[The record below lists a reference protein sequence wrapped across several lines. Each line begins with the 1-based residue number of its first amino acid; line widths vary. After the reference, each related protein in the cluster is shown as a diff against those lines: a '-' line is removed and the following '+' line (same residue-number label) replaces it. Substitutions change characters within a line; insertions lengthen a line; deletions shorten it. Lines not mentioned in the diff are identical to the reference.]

1 MAGPPQLTAE
11 QRQAALAKAGEVR
24 RKRAEVKAMLKMRSI
39 SLSDLL
45 EQAETDEVVA
55 GTKVLAVLESLPG
68 MGKVRA
74 RKMMDEI
81 GHSRQPSHP
90 RARRSATGLV
100 AGALRRLDQPLIIV
114 LSGPGGVG
122 KGTIAA
128 ALVAA
133 DPKLWLSRSWT
144 TRARRPGESETA
156 YVFADEAEFRAKAAA
171 GGFCGMGGDRRQ
183 PLRNAPA

>member
-11 QRQAALAKAGEVR
+11 QRQKALEKASEVR
-24 RKRAEVKAMLKMRSI
+24 KRRAEVKAKLKMRSI

-81 GHSRQPSHP
+81 GIADSRRIRGLGDQQ
-90 RARRSATGLV
+90 RASL
-100 AGALRRLDQPLIIV
+100 L
-114 LSGPGGVG
+114 
-122 KGTIAA
+122 
-128 ALVAA
+128 
-133 DPKLWLSRSWT
+133 
-144 TRARRPGESETA
+144 AR
-156 YVFADEAEFRAKAAA
+156 
-171 GGFCGMGGDRRQ
+171 CGD
-183 PLRNAPA
+183 

>member
-24 RKRAEVKAMLKMRSI
+24 RKRAEVKAKLKMRSM

-45 EQAETDEVVA
+45 EQADTDDVVA

-81 GHSRQPSHP
+81 GIADS
-90 RARRSATGLV
+90 
-100 AGALRRLDQPLIIV
+100 RRLRGLGDQQ
-114 LSGPGGVG
+114 
-122 KGTIAA
+122 
-128 ALVAA
+128 
-133 DPKLWLSRSWT
+133 
-144 TRARRPGESETA
+144 RASLLER
-156 YVFADEAEFRAKAAA
+156 
-171 GGFCGMGGDRRQ
+171 CGD
-183 PLRNAPA
+183 

>member
-1 MAGPPQLTAE
+1 MVCLPIRRRTTSHKFPSIPNKTCSSNYNGVMAGPPQLTAE

-74 RKMMDEI
+74 RRMMDEI
-81 GHSRQPSHP
+81 GIADSRRIRGLGDQQ
-90 RARRSATGLV
+90 RASL
-100 AGALRRLDQPLIIV
+100 L
-114 LSGPGGVG
+114 
-122 KGTIAA
+122 
-128 ALVAA
+128 
-133 DPKLWLSRSWT
+133 
-144 TRARRPGESETA
+144 AR
-156 YVFADEAEFRAKAAA
+156 
-171 GGFCGMGGDRRQ
+171 CG
-183 PLRNAPA
+183 N

>member
-74 RKMMDEI
+74 RRMMDEI
-81 GHSRQPSHP
+81 GIADSRRIRGLGDQQ
-90 RARRSATGLV
+90 RASL
-100 AGALRRLDQPLIIV
+100 L
-114 LSGPGGVG
+114 
-122 KGTIAA
+122 
-128 ALVAA
+128 
-133 DPKLWLSRSWT
+133 
-144 TRARRPGESETA
+144 AR
-156 YVFADEAEFRAKAAA
+156 
-171 GGFCGMGGDRRQ
+171 CG
-183 PLRNAPA
+183 N

>member
-24 RKRAEVKAMLKMRSI
+24 RKRAEVKAKLKMRSM

-45 EQAETDEVVA
+45 EQADTDDVVA

-81 GHSRQPSHP
+81 GIADSRRIRGLGDQQ
-90 RARRSATGLV
+90 RASL
-100 AGALRRLDQPLIIV
+100 L
-114 LSGPGGVG
+114 
-122 KGTIAA
+122 
-128 ALVAA
+128 
-133 DPKLWLSRSWT
+133 
-144 TRARRPGESETA
+144 AR
-156 YVFADEAEFRAKAAA
+156 
-171 GGFCGMGGDRRQ
+171 CGD
-183 PLRNAPA
+183 

>member
-1 MAGPPQLTAE
+1 MCKGSTVDSEHLVQALVDMADRAQQVCHKYQTTCSNNFPSILNKTCSSNYNGVMAGPPQLTAE

-74 RKMMDEI
+74 RRMMDEI
-81 GHSRQPSHP
+81 GIADSRRIRGLGDQQ
-90 RARRSATGLV
+90 RASL
-100 AGALRRLDQPLIIV
+100 L
-114 LSGPGGVG
+114 
-122 KGTIAA
+122 
-128 ALVAA
+128 
-133 DPKLWLSRSWT
+133 
-144 TRARRPGESETA
+144 AR
-156 YVFADEAEFRAKAAA
+156 
-171 GGFCGMGGDRRQ
+171 CG
-183 PLRNAPA
+183 N

>member
-24 RKRAEVKAMLKMRSI
+24 RKRAEVKAKLKMRSM

-45 EQAETDEVVA
+45 EQADTDDVVA

-81 GHSRQPSHP
+81 GIADSRRIRGLGDQQ
-90 RARRSATGLV
+90 RASLLER
-100 AGALRRLDQPLIIV
+100 
-114 LSGPGGVG
+114 
-122 KGTIAA
+122 
-128 ALVAA
+128 
-133 DPKLWLSRSWT
+133 
-144 TRARRPGESETA
+144 
-156 YVFADEAEFRAKAAA
+156 
-171 GGFCGMGGDRRQ
+171 CG
-183 PLRNAPA
+183 